1 MLGIHRHAR
10 RVVAVLALGA
20 FGSSSAG
27 EVPSGLDTT
36 AQARVEVAVEVA
48 GEVDPGTAPA
58 DTVVDALRD
67 LDGALVDQAI
77 AAAEAEAAAE
87 AARAEAEAAA
97 AELEAAEQRVAELRG
112 EPPVAAPVTPPG
124 GDVVE
129 VLNVGAP
136 TTVAL
141 DDDAEVTTL
150 AEAEAERDAAAA
162 AAASAAEAAERAAT
176 EAERAAAALEAIE
189 ERESSFVEDVEA
201 RVRSA
206 GEPARG
212 DRSSDRDGA
221 PAEGGGAAA
230 GTPKGEAAAGGE
242 PADGD
247 AGEVADIAAALDEI
261 IGTRPERLAAGT
273 GDEDGDAE
281 EPEGERR
288 AGEGERR
295 AAAAGRDPARPAP
308 AEPPPAEPAPAPVPA
323 PAPPPLVLPDPR
335 GSASGAVVPAWCPN
349 GQPVIVDAS
358 IGGNVQALLNDA
370 HAQGVDICA
379 KSAFR
384 PYAEQVELRR
394 QNCGDS
400 EHAIFHA
407 PPSSCSPPTARP
419 GTSYHETGLAVDFSC
434 LDGQPMTRES
444 PCFHW
449 LAANAH
455 RYHLYNLPSEPW
467 HWSVTG
473 R

>member
-20 FGSSSAG
+20 VGSSSAA
-27 EVPSGLDTT
+27 EVPSGLDTA

-48 GEVDPGTAPA
+48 GDVDPGTAPA
-58 DTVVDALRD
+58 GTVVEALRD
-67 LDGALVDQAI
+67 LDGALVEQA
-77 AAAEAEAAAE
+77 ADVAEAEAAAE
-87 AARAEAEAAA
+87 AARAEAEEAAA
-97 AELEAAEQRVAELRG
+97 ALEAAEERVAELRG
-112 EPPVAAPVTPPG
+112 GPPVAAPVDPPA
-124 GDVVE
+124 GDVVG
-129 VLNVGAP
+129 VLDLGGP
-136 TTVAL
+136 TTVAV
-141 DDDAEVTTL
+141 DEDAEVTTP
-150 AEAEAERDAAAA
+150 AEAEAERDDAAEAAAR
-162 AAASAAEAAERAAT
+162 AAEAAEEAAA
-176 EAERAAAALEAIE
+176 EAEEARAVLEAIE
-189 ERESSFVEDVEA
+189 ARESSFVEEVEA

-206 GEPARG
+206 AEP
-212 DRSSDRDGA
+212 D
-221 PAEGGGAAA
+221 PAEGTA
-230 GTPKGEAAAGGE
+230 KGEAAAGGAA
-242 PADGD
+242 PDGGAD
-247 AGEVADIAAALDEI
+247 EVADIATALDEI
-261 IGTRPERLAAGT
+261 TRSRPERLAAAAGEA
-273 GDEDGDAE
+273 DPRRPEAE
-281 EPEGERR
+281 ERPAEEGEDR
-288 AGEGERR
+288 E
-295 AAAAGRDPARPAP
+295 AAGRGRGEGDRARQA
-308 AEPPPAEPAPAPVPA
+308 PAEPAPAPPT
-323 PAPPPLVLPDPR
+323 PPPPLVLPDPR

-400 EHAIFHA
+400 DHAIFHA

-444 PCFHW
+444 PCFRW

-455 RYHLYNLPSEPW
+455 RYHLHNLPSEPW